1 MGQVYYERVNSYVA
15 SDVYDFQSAGV
26 RDVSR
31 RLVDLENTRAAE
43 TDELIEMPFEGDR
56 LVWAQA
62 TIVLGGRWGYLG
74 ERGNFQAQGGQL

>member
-1 MGQVYYERVNSYVA
+1 
-15 SDVYDFQSAGV
+15 
-26 RDVSR
+26 
-31 RLVDLENTRAAE
+31 VDLENTRAAE

-74 ERGNFQAQGGQL
+74 ERGNFQAEGGQL

>member
-1 MGQVYYERVNSYVA
+1 VGQVYYERVNSYVA

-43 TDELIEMPFEGDR
+43 TVEPIERRDR
-56 LVWAQA
+56 CPTNHLSRVSAA
-62 TIVLGGRWGYLG
+62 
-74 ERGNFQAQGGQL
+74 RGPREHPRRRNG